1 MDDAELASLLAGC
14 SGSPYPGAWQDT
26 PFAERTVEGERY
38 VLVALDP
45 GLSALGVRRADG
57 SLWGLPE
64 DHTPHLVNSSAAAF
78 AACSRA
84 YEEAA
89 AEADAYTGPDNDSA
103 AAEDL
108 AEEAADALTDALVER
123 FEAIDAA
130 AVTDENSFWCVA
142 AEELGYGMSV

>member
-1 MDDAELASLLAGC
+1 
-14 SGSPYPGAWQDT
+14 
-26 PFAERTVEGERY
+26 

-64 DHTPHLVNSSAAAF
+64 DGIPHLVNSSAAVFVAF
-78 AACSRA
+78 NRA

-89 AEADAYTGPDNDSA
+89 AEANAYEGPDNDSD

-108 AEEAADALTDALVER
+108 AEEAADAHTEALVER

-130 AVTDENSFWCVA
+130 AVAGENSFWRVA
-142 AEELGYGMSV
+142 AEELGYAMSV